1 MTAQQDRHSRHPQE
15 RGSTSERQK
24 PQLLETLQDMEQ
36 QLRRHPPL
44 EDLGPLFGP
53 EAQGRPS

>member
-1 MTAQQDRHSRHPQE
+1 MTAQQDRYTRHPQE
-15 RGSTSERQK
+15 RVATNERQK
-24 PQLLETLQDMEQ
+24 PQLLGTLQDMEQ
-36 QLRRHPPL
+36 QLRRHPHL

>member
-15 RGSTSERQK
+15 RGATSERQK

-36 QLRRHPPL
+36 QLRLHPPL

-53 EAQGRPS
+53 EA